1 MLAKAVVLSFCL
13 VAASAQGQEEERR
26 SSANLPVSVGGILM
40 FLLCIVIYLFDRPKK
55 KYVEFESFEV

>member
-1 MLAKAVVLSFCL
+1 MLAETALIALCIAVN
-13 VAASAQGQEEERR
+13 AQEQNQESR
-26 SSANLPVSVGGILM
+26 SSTNLPVSVGGILM